1 MLSQQTI
8 EIVKSTV
15 PVLAQKGNEITTV
28 FYKNLFESHPE
39 LLNIFNVTNQQKGR
53 QQNALANTVYAAAQ
67 YIDQL
72 HVLLPAVKQIAHKN
86 RSLVVKPEH
95 YPIVGEYL
103 LAAIKEV
110 LGDAATE
117 EILSAW
123 GEAYGVIADVFI
135 SVEEEMYKEAGWEG
149 YRQFTVSDKVKE
161 SDNITSFYL
170 TATDGKALSSFLP
183 GQYVTVR
190 LNIDGE
196 PYLLNRQYS
205 LTGVPNEEFYRISV
219 KQDATVSNY
228 LHESINIGDTIELT
242 SPAGDFTIN
251 LNESNPIHFIAGG
264 VGITPFVSMLH
275 ALANNKSERQ
285 ISLIHATQN
294 ENVQAFRNE
303 IENLSGNL
311 PHLRVLHFYSDMVDT
326 QKLSSYQNA
335 GRVTKEALQ
344 KLVKDDHDIFFV
356 SGPVPFMKFVI
367 NTLYELGVSK
377 ENVKY
382 EFFGPSINL

>member
-72 HVLLPAVKQIAHKN
+72 HVLLPAVKQIAHKH